1 MSDNPALDQFIAFF
15 EADVLHLY
23 KNHPDKYILDL
34 DEYGGEIRITEAYYY
49 KHESSGRLKV
59 EYFEKIRFANHRK
72 KDGKPCIGVFV
83 PDLINAPD
91 IERKK
96 WDNLIVHK
104 SLLAEKDERFEK
116 WHERFIQGSWNVPI
130 EPRKQLSYIIKQINA
145 CCKTLVSASLYTAV
159 PDNSII
165 YPISQDTHAYEDAQQ
180 RLYGFL
186 VDSLS
191 KKCLLELANLRNK
204 TILEAD
210 NMKPPTLLR
219 HVFCE
224 FDKKSKL
231 HILLAEV
238 SKQRSKSSHGV
249 RDAAKESKAFEDFRS
264 ILEIAVE
271 AYEKLL
277 ELIESEFNISSE
289 HELRRHDMID
299 FLPKIDGEVH
309 PKSSTCQATRMV
321 GKTIE
326 KVRYGRR
333 KEIEGVQQCEVLYV
347 HFTNGEILAIDTV
360 SNIWDMVDETDMEP
374 DELRVEF
381 GLRWV
386 DAPSNKNE
394 DTENSD

>member
-1 MSDNPALDQFIAFF
+1 M
-15 EADVLHLY
+15 
-23 KNHPDKYILDL
+23 
-34 DEYGGEIRITEAYYY
+34 
-49 KHESSGRLKV
+49 
-59 EYFEKIRFANHRK
+59 
-72 KDGKPCIGVFV
+72 

-91 IERKK
+91 LERKK

-104 SLLAEKDERFEK
+104 SLLAENDERFQK
-116 WHERFIQGSWNVPI
+116 WYDRYINGSWNVPI
-130 EPRKQLSYIIKQINA
+130 EPRRQLSDIIENINA
-145 CCKTLVSASLYTAV
+145 CCKTLVDLPLYTAV

-165 YPISQDTHAYEDAQQ
+165 YPISPNTHAYEDAHQ

-191 KKCLLELANLRNK
+191 KDCLMKLAKLRSK
-204 TILEAD
+204 TIHEAER
-210 NMKPPTLLR
+210 MKPPTLLR

-224 FDKKSKL
+224 FDKDSKL
-231 HILLAEV
+231 HTLLAEV
-238 SKQRSKSSHGV
+238 SKQRSKPSHGV
-249 RDAAKESKAFEDFRS
+249 RGAAKESNAFEDFKND
-264 ILEIAVE
+264 LEIAVDV
-271 AYEKLL
+271 YEELL
-277 ELIESEFNISSE
+277 ELIESEFSVSAE
-289 HELRRHDMID
+289 HELRRHGMID

-309 PKSSTCQATRMV
+309 PKSSTRQATRMV

-360 SNIWDMVDETDMEP
+360 SNIGHMVDETDMKP

-381 GLRWV
+381 GIKWV